1 MIAIMKNHK
10 VKNWALA
17 VFLFSLSVLLTACNP
32 DTAGKSSSVENQ
44 KIAITALEPATEE
57 PNTTAQIPDTGS
69 QLVLEQGNSWTAGIP
84 GFGENALSAFTGDYR
99 IPGHKALVRLWL
111 TREFIFYDRWAWR
124 TSMTGYT
131 VLQKAEDIG
140 RVVAIS
146 LDDTLTLVILLPK
159 GTELTLEE
167 EDRLITSL
175 IRGLSGFSSQNSR
188 SISLP
193 AMISY

>member
-1 MIAIMKNHK
+1 MTAIMKSHAG
-10 VKNWALA
+10 KNLALA
-17 VFLFSLSVLLTACNP
+17 AVLFSLFVLLTACNP
-32 DTAGKSSSVENQ
+32 GSAGKPSSVENQ
-44 KIAITALEPATEE
+44 KTTITALQPATEE
-57 PNTTAQIPDTGS
+57 PTTTAQNPDTGS
-69 QLVLEQGNSWTAGIP
+69 QLILEQGNSWTAGIP

-99 IPGHKALVRLWL
+99 IPGHKALVRIWL

-124 TSMTGYT
+124 TSMTDYT

-140 RVVAIS
+140 RVVSVS
-146 LDDTLTLVILLPK
+146 LDDTWTLVVLLPK

-167 EDRLITSL
+167 EDRLITAL
-175 IRGLSGFSSQNSR
+175 IRGLSGFSSQNSQ